1 MKVLTVCIPMT
12 GHLNPLVPLIGA
24 FLDAGD
30 DVLVTTGSDVKREVV
45 ETGAHFAPAGHSF
58 GSWFERLGA
67 RTRAFPGDGLAPE
80 RILSYFLPRV
90 FGEAALDDMVDG
102 VLSAATEFAP
112 DVVVFDPFALAG
124 PLVAD
129 IIGVPG
135 VQIPIT
141 LPLSRS
147 NLDLVDDAV
156 CPMWRAFG
164 RRSPGLAGVYAGLTA
179 DIWPEALG
187 VRDVDGGATR
197 LSLRPSPTPAVPPRP
212 TEVPTVYMTL
222 GTVYGGA
229 KDVFAEVLRGLAKE
243 PVQLVVTVG
252 ADHDPT
258 ALDGIAPNARV
269 ERYVPHAEL
278 LPTCSAVVHHGGSGT
293 MFGAIA
299 HGLPQVV
306 LPQGADNYINADA
319 IAAAGLGVALRPEAV
334 NADSIRDAVM
344 SVLCDA
350 TFAKT
355 AGVVADQVAAMP
367 SPAEFVAN
375 LRTATVRP
383 VAKV

>member
-1 MKVLTVCIPMT
+1 MKVLTVCIPVA

-30 DVLVTTGSDVKREVV
+30 DVLVATGSDVQREVV
-45 ETGAHFAPAGHSF
+45 ETGARFAPAGHNL
-58 GSWFERLGA
+58 GWWFERLGA
-67 RTRAFPGDGLAPE
+67 RTRAMPGDGLAPE

-90 FGEAALDDMVDG
+90 FGEAALEDMIDE
-102 VLSAATEFAP
+102 VLTAAIDFTP
-112 DVVVFDPFALAG
+112 DVIVFDTFALAA
-124 PLVAD
+124 PIVAD
-129 IIGVPG
+129 IIGVPS

-141 LPLSRS
+141 LPLSRV
-147 NLDLVDDAV
+147 DLESIDDAV

-187 VRDVDGGATR
+187 VRDVDGGTR
-197 LSLRPSPTPAVPPRP
+197 LSLRPSPTPTVPPRP
-212 TEVPTVYMTL
+212 TEIPTVYITL

-229 KDVFAEVLRGLAKE
+229 TDVFAEVLRGLANE
-243 PVQLVVTVG
+243 QVQLVVTVG
-252 ADHDPT
+252 ADQDPS
-258 ALDGIAPNARV
+258 ALDGIASNARV
-269 ERYVPHAEL
+269 ERYVPQAEL

-293 MFGAIA
+293 MFGAMA

-319 IAAAGLGVALRPEAV
+319 VVAAGLGLALRPDAM
-334 NADSIRDAVM
+334 NADSVRDAVT
-344 SVLCDA
+344 SVLSDA

-355 AGVVADQVAAMP
+355 AGVIADQVAAMP
-367 SPAEFVAN
+367 SPVEFVAN
-375 LRTATVRP
+375 LKTATVRP
-383 VAKV
+383 AVRV

>member
-1 MKVLTVCIPMT
+1 MKVLTVCIPMA

-30 DVLVTTGSDVKREVV
+30 DVLVATGSDVKLEVV
-45 ETGAHFAPAGHSF
+45 ETGAQFAPAGRSF
-58 GSWFERLGA
+58 GWWFERLGA
-67 RTRAFPGDGLAPE
+67 RTRALPGDGLAPE

-90 FGEAALDDMVDG
+90 FGEVALEDMIDG
-102 VLSAATEFAP
+102 VLSAATDFAP
-112 DVVVFDPFALAG
+112 DVIVFDTFAFAG

-129 IIGVPG
+129 IIGVPS
-135 VQIPIT
+135 VQVPIT
-141 LPLSRS
+141 LPLSRA
-147 NLDLVDDAV
+147 DLEVVDDAV

-187 VRDVDGGATR
+187 VRDVDDGTR
-197 LSLRPSPTPAVPPRP
+197 LSLRPSPPPTVRPRP
-212 TEVPTVYMTL
+212 TTVPTVYITL

-229 KDVFAEVLRGLAKE
+229 THVFAEVLRGLASE

-252 ADHDPT
+252 VDQDPS
-258 ALDGIAPNARV
+258 ALDGIAPNARL
-269 ERYVPHAEL
+269 ERFLPHAEL

-293 MFGAIA
+293 MFGAMA
-299 HGLPQVV
+299 HALPQVI

-319 IAAAGLGVALRPEAV
+319 VAAGGLGVALRPDAV
-334 NADSIRDAVM
+334 SAGSVRDAVT
-344 SVLCDA
+344 SVLCDP

-355 AGVVADQVAAMP
+355 AGVAADQVAAMP
-367 SPAEFVAN
+367 SAAEFVAN
-375 LRTATVRP
+375 MKTAIVRQAAN
-383 VAKV
+383 V